1 MAWTEDMVSMMRQG
15 GSESQGGVIKLA
27 EMIDPTSCRIG
38 NLTLTKEDLLF
49 DEHLLKPVCTDVIEQ
64 APSGGGL
71 CADQSIYI
79 PALKAGDQV
88 AVVQISDSRFLVLGR
103 MVSA

>member
-1 MAWTEDMVSMMRQG
+1 MGWTNDMVDLMRQG
-15 GSESQGGVIKLA
+15 GSSPGGVIKLA
-27 EMIDPTSCRIG
+27 QMISPTSCKIG
-38 NLTLTKEDLLF
+38 NLTLNAEDLLF
-49 DEHLLKPVCTDVIEQ
+49 AEHLLNKVCIQVKET

-71 CADQSIYI
+71 CTDQSTYL

-88 AVVQISDSRFLVLGR
+88 AVIQISDSRFFVLER